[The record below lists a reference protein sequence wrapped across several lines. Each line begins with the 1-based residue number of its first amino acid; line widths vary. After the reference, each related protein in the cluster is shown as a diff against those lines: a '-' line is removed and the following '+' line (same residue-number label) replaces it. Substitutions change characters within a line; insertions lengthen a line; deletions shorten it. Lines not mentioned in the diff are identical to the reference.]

1 MSLRLAMLHK
11 LNIKNGGYENMSFL
25 DQDYR
30 EIITKAVI
38 GKGRKFT
45 EDKHV
50 VNPTHQPSSILGC
63 WIINHLYNAKRKG
76 EEFVE
81 VNGSYDINV
90 WYSYN
95 DHTKTEVVTE
105 RVNYSDQIKLSV
117 KDKQTVGNKVD
128 VYAKVLQQPNSTS
141 CTIDQAKQKIQTE
154 VEREFLVEV
163 IGDTKVSV
171 RVDPTGGTDDDDW
184 VDQLTEEELINLEPE
199 STD

>member
-1 MSLRLAMLHK
+1 
-11 LNIKNGGYENMSFL
+11 MSFL

-38 GKGRKFT
+38 GKGRKFNKDT
-45 EDKHV
+45 HV

-76 EEFVE
+76 DDKVE
-81 VNGSYDINV
+81 LNGSYDINV

-95 DHTKTEVVTE
+95 DHTK
-105 RVNYSDQIKLSV
+105 
-117 KDKQTVGNKVD
+117 
-128 VYAKVLQQPNSTS
+128 
-141 CTIDQAKQKIQTE
+141 TE

-171 RVDPTGGTDDDDW
+171 RVDPTATVETVDTEDDW
-184 VDQLTEEELINLEPE
+184 IAELTDEELINLDPTVEE
-199 STD
+199 

>member
-1 MSLRLAMLHK
+1 
-11 LNIKNGGYENMSFL
+11 MSFL

-38 GKGRKFT
+38 GKGRKFN
-45 EDKHV
+45 EDTHI

-63 WIINHLYNAKRKG
+63 WVINHLYNAKRKG
-76 EEFVE
+76 EDKVE

-105 RVNYSDQIKLSV
+105 RVTYTDVIDLSAR
-117 KDKQTVGNKVD
+117 DKQTVGNKVD
-128 VYAKVLQQPNSTS
+128 VYAKVLQQPKSTS
-141 CTIDQAKQKIQTE
+141 CTIDKATNKIKTE

-171 RVDPTGGTDDDDW
+171 RVDPTATLGSDDDDW
-184 VDQLTEEELINLEPE
+184 IDELTDEELINLDPE
-199 STD
+199 LE